1 MGLRIAAEGAVRE
14 SIFDNEEPGRGA
26 GRLAGRG
33 AAAGGTARSRL
44 LRFWTPLLFESLISF
59 FLKL

>member
-14 SIFDNEEPGRGA
+14 NIFDNEEPGRGA

-33 AAAGGTARSRL
+33 GSARGTARSQTCAPLNTLRL
-44 LRFWTPLLFESLISF
+44 CHLL
-59 FLKL
+59 